1 MRNIFEMIKIANVA
15 NTCENLGFLQESD
28 SLNNILVK
36 LAQTTDDNVTTEDN
50 MPESGNATE
59 VSSPEE
65 DTKTNTENLQTDST
79 IPAVDNAEIEGQ
91 KDLDNKIKEFYAL
104 FNQVLPQNMEEIFK
118 DKAKMDQ
125 ILTKDKLTKLKELG
139 NNILQNRFLDSE
151 SKKILEDSLPLIDSL
166 MI

>member
-1 MRNIFEMIKIANVA
+1 MRNIFEMIKIANIA

-36 LAQTTDDNVTTEDN
+36 LAQTTDDNVVTEDN
-50 MPESGNATE
+50 MPESGDAE
-59 VSSPEE
+59 VSYPEE

-79 IPAVDNAEIEGQ
+79 IPAVDIAEIEGQ
-91 KDLDNKIKEFYAL
+91 KDLDSKIKEFYAL

-125 ILTKDKLTKLKELG
+125 VLTKDKLTKLKELG
-139 NNILQNRFLDSE
+139 NNLLQNRFLDSE